1 MTALRFERSLP
12 RFAAARMAGMV
23 APGRGARIG
32 PLRLVDADP
41 PALPGPGWLTVRP
54 RLSGVC
60 GSDLATI
67 DATSSRWFEP
77 IVSFPFVPGH
87 EVVGDLEDGR
97 RVVLEAVLGC
107 EARDI
112 DPVCPACARGEL
124 GRCEHIAAGHLK
136 PGLQTGYCA
145 DTGGGWSTG
154 FVAHASQLHDVPAE
168 LSDEEAVMIEPTA
181 CAVHAVHRLAGFGTG
196 RIAVIG
202 AGTIGLCSIAALRQA
217 GPDSRIL
224 VAARHPHQ
232 KALARELGG
241 DLVVGDDE
249 IVRVA
254 RRFAETSAVANRDGA
269 DGIERLTGGVDA
281 TLDCVGS
288 AASIATALAIT
299 RPGGRVV
306 LAGMPGHTRVDLTPL
321 WQREIELVGAYAY
334 GREPELDG
342 QSHADGAP
350 AGRRTFEIATDLVGP
365 AQLGRLVS
373 ATYPLHR
380 YAEALAHAAEAGRR
394 GAVKIAFDLRAA

>member
-1 MTALRFERSLP
+1 MKALRFERSLP
-12 RFAAARMAGMV
+12 RFAAARVAGMV
-23 APGRGARIG
+23 APGRGARVG
-32 PLRLVDADP
+32 PLHLVDTDP
-41 PALPGPGWLTVRP
+41 PSNPGPGWVTVRP

-87 EVVGDLEDGR
+87 EVVGDTEDGR

-107 EARDI
+107 EARGI
-112 DPVCPACARGEL
+112 EPRCGACEAGDL
-124 GRCEHIAAGHLK
+124 GRCEHIAGGHIK

-145 DTGGGWSTG
+145 DTGGGWSTE
-154 FVAHASQLHDVPAE
+154 FVAHLSQLRDVPAD
-168 LSDEEAVMIEPTA
+168 LTDEDAVMIEPTA
-181 CAVHAVHRLAGFGTG
+181 CAVHAVRRLGAMPAE
-196 RIAVIG
+196 RVAVIG
-202 AGTIGLCSIAALRQA
+202 AGTIGLCVVAALRRLA
-217 GPDSRIL
+217 PDTRIL

-232 KALARELGG
+232 RALARELGA
-241 DLVVGDDE
+241 DQVVGDGE

-254 RRFAETSAVANRDGA
+254 RRFAATSAVAAGA
-269 DGIERLTGGVDA
+269 GEKGIERLTGGVDA

-288 AASIATALAIT
+288 ATSIATALSMT

-306 LAGMPGHTRVDLTPL
+306 LAGMPGHTSVDLTPL

-334 GREPELDG
+334 GHETELGSREP
-342 QSHADGAP
+342 AR
-350 AGRRTFEIATDLVGP
+350 RRTFDIATEVVRDAG
-365 AQLGRLVS
+365 LGRLVT
-373 ATYPLHR
+373 ATYPLQR

-394 GAVKIAFDLRAA
+394 GAVKIAFDLRSA